1 MPAQLPV
8 SLLLLYIPIAS
19 CITHTCTALSK
30 AKAATHPVSI
40 APACF
45 VSKEIKY
52 TRWKQWHHSARVR
65 MSTGQT
71 LLRSFMKTEVA
82 ACFILKIPRYTLRTP
97 PAANL
102 CMKVISI
109 KKKKILMFESPYF
122 LWLRRAEQSISN
134 QELSLTLSRSDVN
147 TCALLQR
154 GYITFRELDKFLET
168 VWVLTA
174 LEAGLF

>member
-109 KKKKILMFESPYF
+109 KKKNPYVWKPLLF
-122 LWLRRAEQSISN
+122 VIKKSWTIHLKPRAFTDI
-134 QELSLTLSRSDVN
+134 V
-147 TCALLQR
+147 
-154 GYITFRELDKFLET
+154 K
-168 VWVLTA
+168 VWC
-174 LEAGLF
+174 